1 MRKRP
6 IIVAPVQT
14 PMVLRES
21 RACLTAPVLTSEA
34 MSSILR
40 VASNPGK
47 GSGSSTS
54 QTRLKM
60 MKYITPRK
68 PANIDAT
75 MPMKAKRRAS
85 PSPSVISG
93 PEANSYWACEA
104 SRKMAGKV
112 KMNPVEACVAP
123 VVAEVAMLTS
133 DGDHFS
139 AMPSR

>member
-1 MRKRP
+1 
-6 IIVAPVQT
+6 
-14 PMVLRES
+14 
-21 RACLTAPVLTSEA
+21 

-40 VASNPGK
+40 VASKPGK
-47 GSGSSTS
+47 GSGSSTNH
-54 QTRLKM
+54 TRLKM

-75 MPMKAKRRAS
+75 MPMKAKRSAS
-85 PSPSVISG
+85 PSPKMMRG
-93 PEANSYWACEA
+93 PAANSYWDCEA
-104 SRKMAGKV
+104 SKKMAGKV
-112 KMNPVEACVAP
+112 KMNPVDACVAP